1 MTEQAAID
9 TLAPRRAILSRH
21 QIGLQVHA
29 RLDCGHERNERVT
42 FNGPRALEVAPGER
56 ARCFDCGQVAAGLMP
71 TEEQLRTFRRQHGS
85 E

>member
-9 TLAPRRAILSRH
+9 TLAPRRAIVSRY

-42 FNGPRALEVAPGER
+42 FNGPRALEIAPGER
-56 ARCFDCGQVAAGLMP
+56 LRCFDCGMVAAGLLP
-71 TEEQLRTFRRQHGS
+71 TEEQLSAFRARHA